1 MSGSINI
8 GQQGL
13 LKSTPNKVLVKS
25 DDNYRIVYKNVGKDR
40 YIPIMWSTNHTMTSG
55 ADTVVA
61 SGISMYGLELA
72 SYSSFAVTVVSGT
85 QDGYVYIDK
94 DIDNNIVKLI
104 STGSNTIGVD
114 VTWLLGSDP
123 TVVIL

>member
-13 LKSTPNKVLVKS
+13 LRSTPTKVLVKA
-25 DDNYRIVYKNVGKDR
+25 DDNYKIIYRNVGKDR
-40 YIPIMWSTNHTMTSG
+40 YIPLMWSTNHTMTSG

-94 DIDNNIVKLI
+94 DVTNNIVKLI
-104 STGSNTIGVD
+104 STGTNTVGVD
-114 VTWLLGSDP
+114 ITWLLGADP
-123 TVVIL
+123 TVALL